1 MPPKKNTPKNT
12 PRAGD
17 QQEESRVAEI
27 EMELKLQ
34 ELLKPKF
41 EQMQAEIGAQL
52 TAQFAMLIKQLGIEN
67 FQKQEKEESEKE
79 ESKYDTKSSTSQ
91 SPRTFKRATKPV
103 LPPPH
108 TPAQVK
114 LENPAKKLSFGTPG
128 TTAILQLI
136 QDKYPKESV
145 VQAANSTVALKLDNG
160 EIFIARF
167 MDYLKALGIDKAF
180 RATRIKSIDP
190 TTKKEVEV
198 NHLANIKILQN
209 DRTSSNRWEE
219 AHLKLKSLLSPELY
233 KELCVNNDKDGSQ
246 NFFDL
251 WEQCMKKT
259 GNKQTGE
266 TLLFKKQQFEK
277 LELTTGSVLTTFISQ
292 VGATAED
299 INTLANSI
307 VISDFEKNMKLHQ
320 QARQWTRFQFACQ
333 QTLSSIHTTTWRD
346 FSDVFEIHKPMG
358 QKGEEIPL
366 GVPDTGIEPGGDKGN
381 STSELANAVVTRC
394 NFCKKLGHIEENCR
408 SRQYQGFRVPNG
420 ECKGWVMT
428 GACHWERNP
437 KNTAKT
443 SCKFNHSPATRNK
456 KNWQA
461 TRQPPTGSQSIRQ
474 PPPQASA
481 QAVTTK
487 EEKAELLTMIAKNLL
502 KAKTT
507 NTTEEHHDDHQPTN
521 GAAFGV
527 TDEELAGVLSLV
539 NGMPDNW
546 SCHVHHNAFEVLGET
561 EEKQDQET
569 ESATPPTDQEPS
581 VSAPST
587 PTGIEPEW
595 WLITFMCL
603 LWKKLLCYKSKKSKK
618 KKKKQQAK
626 AEHALHTP
634 NSRSTGRGAILLDS
648 ACSKS
653 NTPHQY
659 GLTKL
664 ITKFVRMFTA
674 DNSSNLSTTEG
685 TMTIEGMPVRVSVCP
700 TFDKTLVSL
709 GELDK
714 QGVTWTGGKG
724 IWTLYDKDGVVW
736 TTLKRGADNLYH
748 FEKAEL

>member
-128 TTAILQLI
+128 TAAILQLI

-209 DRTSSNRWEE
+209 ERTSSNRWEE

-277 LELTTGSVLTTFISQ
+277 LDLTTGSVLTTFISQ

>member
-1 MPPKKNTPKNT
+1 
-12 PRAGD
+12 
-17 QQEESRVAEI
+17 
-27 EMELKLQ
+27 MEQKLQ

-128 TTAILQLI
+128 TNAILQLI

-277 LELTTGSVLTTFISQ
+277 LELTTGSVLTSFISQ

-507 NTTEEHHDDHQPTN
+507 NTTEEHQLSNDDHQPTN

-569 ESATPPTDQEPS
+569 ESATPPADQEPS

>member
-1 MPPKKNTPKNT
+1 MPAKKNT
-12 PRAGD
+12 PRAED
-17 QQEESRVAEI
+17 QQGESRVTEI
-27 EMELKLQ
+27 KMEQKLQ

-67 FQKQEKEESEKE
+67 FQKQEKQEKEESEKE

-408 SRQYQGFRVPNG
+408 TRQYQGFRVPNG
-420 ECKGWVMT
+420 KCKGWVMT